1 MDGRFSF
8 LIDTLRKLPLS
19 MYGFVFASA
28 WGTWTRVGAN
38 LPEGADW
45 PFSVSVVRA
54 AAFGAILCLCLV
66 RGATDSQGTSG
77 QAAAGLERVR
87 YGAMAVAVVLGVSV
101 SLAGSLGMTMP
112 PAAVTLVFGAAPAV
126 LYVAWGLLYMRLQV
140 KEAFAC
146 VLVMYI
152 MSALVNGVVFVLP
165 AAVQPAVACA
175 LLVAG
180 GVLYIPACR
189 SLGIATCPAAPDSP
203 APPSSPATGA
213 AAASASNEGRLPL
226 WKFSLCLFAYA
237 LVLGLAN
244 LFVSDNQGPLE
255 ELQLHLIEI
264 VLALGFLA
272 AIYVVRRPM
281 RFPPLLIVLFTVL
294 SGSLLLASLGQ
305 DAPALILFK
314 IATSFLGIII
324 WTVAVDFCHHGATHP
339 ALIVSLFFFM
349 RNLAGALVS
358 LVRPLA
364 PVGFWE
370 STGVGVTA
378 LWGLA
383 VVTLLFVTEKDFIA
397 LKLFDG
403 VLPQEPSGAPGVAEL
418 NERCRS
424 IAREYGCTPRE
435 LEIMSL
441 LCMGK
446 SKAYIGEELGLTE
459 STVKSHVRNLYAKLD
474 IHSKNDLQR
483 LVGL

>member
-8 LIDTLRKLPLS
+8 LVDTLRRLPLP
-19 MYGFVFASA
+19 MYGFVLASA
-28 WGTWTRVGAN
+28 WGTWTRIGSGA
-38 LPEGADW
+38 PEGAGW

-54 AAFGAILCLCLV
+54 LTFGAILCLCLAFGS
-66 RGATDSQGTSG
+66 GASG
-77 QAAAGLERVR
+77 GRTRVPGRLAPARHGVMAAAVALG
-87 YGAMAVAVVLGVSV
+87 VAVSLPGVLGVTV
-101 SLAGSLGMTMP
+101 
-112 PAAVTLVFGAAPAV
+112 PAPVVTLVFGAVPTV
-126 LYVAWGLLYMRLQV
+126 LYVSWGLLYMRLQV
-140 KEAFAC
+140 KDAFAC

-152 MSALVNGVVFVLP
+152 MSALVNGVVFMLP
-165 AAVQPAVACA
+165 ASVQPVVACA
-175 LLVAG
+175 LLVIG
-180 GVLYIPACR
+180 GVLYVPACR
-189 SLGIATCPAAPDSP
+189 SLGAASRAKADAAPAAPFSAAP
-203 APPSSPATGA
+203 APAGA
-213 AAASASNEGRLPL
+213 ASGEERLPL

-237 LVLGLAN
+237 LVLSLTAS
-244 LFVSDNQGPLE
+244 FVPEGQGPFE
-255 ELQLHLIEI
+255 ELQLHVIEI

-281 RFPPLLIVLFTVL
+281 RFPPLLITLFAVL
-294 SGSLLLASLGQ
+294 SGSLVLAFLGQ

-314 IATSFLGIII
+314 IATSFLGIVI
-324 WTVAVDFCHHGATHP
+324 WTVAVDFCHRSGVHP

-358 LVRPLA
+358 VVRPLG
-364 PVGFWE
+364 PEDFWG
-370 STGVGVTA
+370 SFGVGVVA

-383 VVTLLFVTEKDFIA
+383 LVTLLFVTEKDFIA

-403 VLPQEPSGAPGVAEL
+403 VLPQEPAGAVGVAEL
-418 NERCRS
+418 NARCRS
-424 IAREYGCTPRE
+424 IAESHGCTPRE
-435 LEIMSL
+435 REIMAL